1 MKKVEYKITDELGIH
16 ARPAADFIKLNNEF
30 KSEIKI
36 FSNGNEANGKSILSV
51 MKLAVKQGDTII
63 VNIDGTDEQSAEN
76 KISEFLKNNL

>member
-1 MKKVEYKITDELGIH
+1 
-16 ARPAADFIKLNNEF
+16 
-30 KSEIKI
+30 
-36 FSNGNEANGKSILSV
+36 